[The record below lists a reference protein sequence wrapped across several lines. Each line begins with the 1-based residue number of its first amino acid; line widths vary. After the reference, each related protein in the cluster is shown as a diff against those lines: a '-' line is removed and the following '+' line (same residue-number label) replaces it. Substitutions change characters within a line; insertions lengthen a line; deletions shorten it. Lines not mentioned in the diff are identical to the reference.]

1 MGLSERK
8 ITTWTKP
15 ISSLADRPQMSA
27 AELKA
32 AFDSNANEIKP
43 KFNGLVDDL
52 TGAGGASEIGASLDG
67 VAGTNVQALL
77 AALKALI
84 DLRETTASTDEKLSE
99 KANQTTVNKTFK
111 DISVNESTGVVT
123 LTCVDGT
130 TKAVNT
136 SLSKIAVNFGF
147 DAEMQ
152 KITLMLND
160 GTTQHIDVSAFIKP
174 NEIVD
179 SDNIVVARNADGTV
193 SLSVKSGS
201 INAEM
206 LTSTILDEL
215 KAYRDAAAISAQ
227 NAAASESNA
236 QTYKNAAANFSQS
249 AQDALN
255 ETIQHK
261 NTAYLHSQA
270 ALESKNAAAASAT
283 EAGQQAGSASGF
295 AARAEE
301 ALSKMGVHI
310 GSGAPANGA
319 KLWLCPVNNP
329 LVMNPDRATSDMTQ
343 EVGVNDDGKL
353 VTTVEDGSISESKL
367 AQDVKDKFRSLSEEI
382 ANLQTSGLTTA
393 QINALDGMFKVAAY
407 DDSKDVSGAYAAFK
421 AAFGLV
427 DSGVT
432 TYTITA
438 DLVNVT
444 SSNSATSITEGE
456 SYTATL
462 TAADG
467 YALDTVTVTMGGV
480 DVTADVY
487 ADGVISISSA
497 TGNVKITAS
506 ASEETVGAVL
516 PEDGLLAFWDL
527 RNATSTTD
535 WTPTIGDAA
544 TYKLQSVNTWDA
556 QTVDSH
562 GVLLSNGTHGG
573 AKIQKADETGNFTDM
588 EHGSAFTIVTMG
600 YSPED
605 MAVIGTHA
613 SLDGFKK
620 WYLHAHY
627 TNTEGTSVLAK
638 SVQTE
643 VLAVGGTY
651 CPEIYRVDGTQMSL
665 HLYGTQW
672 IDEDGSSYDSF
683 DHWND
688 GPFTIR
694 SIKNYPSAYLTAVAI
709 YNRALTDVEV
719 VEIGEYLKTLEV
731 ST

>member
-15 ISSLADRPQMSA
+15 ISSLAYRPQMSA

-52 TGAGGASEIGASLDG
+52 TGVGGASEIGASIEG

-84 DLRETTASTDEKLSE
+84 DLRETTASADEKLSE

-123 LTCVDGT
+123 LTYVDGT

-147 DAEMQ
+147 DAETQ

-160 GTTQHIDVSAFIKP
+160 GTTQHIDVSAFIKA

-179 SDNIVVARNADGTV
+179 SDNIVVTRNADGTV

-261 NTAYLHSQA
+261 NTAYRYAQDA
-270 ALESKNAAAASAT
+270 ATSKNAAEASAT

-295 AARAEE
+295 AVRAEE

-310 GSGAPANGA
+310 GSGAPTNGA

-343 EVGVNDDGKL
+343 EVGVNDKGKL
-353 VTTVEDGSISESKL
+353 VTKPTTSVEGGGSGTGAPGPAGEPGKSAYQYAVEGGYTGTEAEFSAKLAKEKFANPNALTFTGAVTGSYDGSAPVSVEIPSGVSEVQSGFELIDSIDWSTEGMAQAGAAKEYTLNGVTEIIIVWQGMANETQTASSLDVHLNDLTLNGCGNVPTSKASSTLYGFSYYRCFEGVGTVVIRSQGANAVNRVATNAQIPYSLFDITERISKL
-367 AQDVKDKFRSLSEEI
+367 KISNRFGYV
-382 ANLQTSGLTTA
+382 ANTG
-393 QINALDGMFKVAAY
+393 
-407 DDSKDVSGAYAAFK
+407 
-421 AAFGLV
+421 
-427 DSGVT
+427 
-432 TYTITA
+432 IT
-438 DLVNVT
+438 
-444 SSNSATSITEGE
+444 
-456 SYTATL
+456 
-462 TAADG
+462 
-467 YALDTVTVTMGGV
+467 
-480 DVTADVY
+480 
-487 ADGVISISSA
+487 
-497 TGNVKITAS
+497 KIY
-506 ASEETVGAVL
+506 V
-516 PEDGLLAFWDL
+516 
-527 RNATSTTD
+527 R
-535 WTPTIGDAA
+535 
-544 TYKLQSVNTWDA
+544 
-556 QTVDSH
+556 
-562 GVLLSNGTHGG
+562 
-573 AKIQKADETGNFTDM
+573 
-588 EHGSAFTIVTMG
+588 
-600 YSPED
+600 
-605 MAVIGTHA
+605 
-613 SLDGFKK
+613 
-620 WYLHAHY
+620 
-627 TNTEGTSVLAK
+627 
-638 SVQTE
+638 
-643 VLAVGGTY
+643 
-651 CPEIYRVDGTQMSL
+651 
-665 HLYGTQW
+665 
-672 IDEDGSSYDSF
+672 
-683 DHWND
+683 
-688 GPFTIR
+688 
-694 SIKNYPSAYLTAVAI
+694 
-709 YNRALTDVEV
+709 
-719 VEIGEYLKTLEV
+719 
-731 ST
+731 

>member
-111 DISVNESTGVVT
+111 DISINESTGVVT
-123 LTCVDGT
+123 LTYVDGT

-147 DAEMQ
+147 DAETQ

-160 GTTQHIDVSAFIKP
+160 GTTQHIDVSAFIKA

-179 SDNIVVARNADGTV
+179 SDNIVVTRNADGTV

-255 ETIQHK
+255 ETIQQK
-261 NTAYLHSQA
+261 NTAYLHSQD

-310 GSGAPANGA
+310 GADTPANGA

-329 LVMNPDRATSDMTQ
+329 LVMNPDRASSDMTQ

-382 ANLQTSGLTTA
+382 ANLGGGTGTGAPGPAGADGKSAYQYAQEGGYTGTEAEFAAKLAEEIPDKLPNPNALTFTGAVTGSYDGSSAVTVEIPSGGVSGNAENWRLVNTLTTA
-393 QINALDGMFKVAAY
+393 E
-407 DDSKDVSGAYAAFK
+407 DVSDIRITQ
-421 AAFGLV
+421 
-427 DSGVT
+427 DSDGNPLSLKKVK
-432 TYTITA
+432 IF
-438 DLVNVT
+438 VKMRG
-444 SSNSATSITEGE
+444 NSASLSTWCRITVNNLTNNFYSDIQNTFAAKEGQDYYNYVRADFAIYAGRLMLELLLRSANNAASKNTLWWVNNSGCFENYPDVVDAITSIRMWSASAGIGAGTELMI
-456 SYTATL
+456 Y
-462 TAADG
+462 
-467 YALDTVTVTMGGV
+467 GV
-480 DVTADVY
+480 DA
-487 ADGVISISSA
+487 
-497 TGNVKITAS
+497 
-506 ASEETVGAVL
+506 
-516 PEDGLLAFWDL
+516 
-527 RNATSTTD
+527 
-535 WTPTIGDAA
+535 
-544 TYKLQSVNTWDA
+544 
-556 QTVDSH
+556 
-562 GVLLSNGTHGG
+562 
-573 AKIQKADETGNFTDM
+573 
-588 EHGSAFTIVTMG
+588 
-600 YSPED
+600 
-605 MAVIGTHA
+605 
-613 SLDGFKK
+613 
-620 WYLHAHY
+620 
-627 TNTEGTSVLAK
+627 
-638 SVQTE
+638 
-643 VLAVGGTY
+643 
-651 CPEIYRVDGTQMSL
+651 
-665 HLYGTQW
+665 
-672 IDEDGSSYDSF
+672 
-683 DHWND
+683 
-688 GPFTIR
+688 
-694 SIKNYPSAYLTAVAI
+694 
-709 YNRALTDVEV
+709 
-719 VEIGEYLKTLEV
+719 
-731 ST
+731 

>member
-84 DLRETTASTDEKLSE
+84 DLRETTVSTDEKLSE

-123 LTCVDGT
+123 LTYVDGT

-147 DAEMQ
+147 DAETQ
-152 KITLMLND
+152 KITLTLND
-160 GTTQHIDVSAFIKP
+160 GTTQFIDVSAFIKA

-261 NTAYLHSQA
+261 DTAYLHSQA

-310 GSGAPANGA
+310 GSGAPTNGA

-329 LVMNPDRATSDMTQ
+329 LVMNPDRASSDMTQ

-367 AQDVKDKFRSLSEEI
+367 AQDVKDKLSKLSEDKTTVYVQAEEPTDVPEGTLWYDTDENAESYVRTVNGNAPDNNGDVKI
-382 ANLQTSGLTTA
+382 KVPDGIVMSNAATVGQIIEVAEVDESGKPTAWTAVDKPGGGGSAEKEWVKLATIDFSQTENQKYKFEWIDLADVTEVFVRGSKVENSTETDSGMSLKVNDIGVSA
-393 QINALDGMFKVAAY
+393 QFALNKATGKGAY
-407 DDSKDVSGAYAAFK
+407 DYGYARFNGLFWEVRSSNGATSA
-421 AAFGLV
+421 
-427 DSGVT
+427 S
-432 TYTITA
+432 TITHA
-438 DLVNVT
+438 NTNAKYPYNVIMDVGKAKT
-444 SSNSATSITEGE
+444 VTIITGG
-456 SYTATL
+456 TL
-462 TAADG
+462 T
-467 YALDTVTVTMGGV
+467 YVPK
-480 DVTADVY
+480 
-487 ADGVISISSA
+487 
-497 TGNVKITAS
+497 TG
-506 ASEETVGAVL
+506 
-516 PEDGLLAFWDL
+516 
-527 RNATSTTD
+527 
-535 WTPTIGDAA
+535 
-544 TYKLQSVNTWDA
+544 
-556 QTVDSH
+556 
-562 GVLLSNGTHGG
+562 
-573 AKIQKADETGNFTDM
+573 
-588 EHGSAFTIVTMG
+588 
-600 YSPED
+600 
-605 MAVIGTHA
+605 
-613 SLDGFKK
+613 
-620 WYLHAHY
+620 
-627 TNTEGTSVLAK
+627 
-638 SVQTE
+638 
-643 VLAVGGTY
+643 
-651 CPEIYRVDGTQMSL
+651 
-665 HLYGTQW
+665 
-672 IDEDGSSYDSF
+672 
-683 DHWND
+683 
-688 GPFTIR
+688 
-694 SIKNYPSAYLTAVAI
+694 
-709 YNRALTDVEV
+709 
-719 VEIGEYLKTLEV
+719 TLEV
-731 ST
+731 WVK

>member
-1 MGLSERK
+1 MALTERK

-52 TGAGGASEIGASLDG
+52 IGAGGASEIGANLDG

-84 DLRETTASTDEKLSE
+84 DLRETTVSADEKLSE

-123 LTCVDGT
+123 LTYVDGT

-147 DAEMQ
+147 DAETQ

-160 GTTQHIDVSAFIKP
+160 GTTQHIDVSAFIKA

-179 SDNIVVARNADGTV
+179 SDNIVVTRNADGTV

-261 NTAYLHSQA
+261 NTAYRYALDA
-270 ALESKNAAAASAT
+270 AISKNAADASAT

-295 AARAEE
+295 AVRAEE

-310 GSGAPANGA
+310 GADTPANGA

-343 EVGVNDDGKL
+343 EVCVNDKGKL
-353 VTTVEDGSISESKL
+353 VTKPTTSVEGGGSGTGAPGPEGAPGKSAYQYAVEGGYTGTEAEFSAKLAAEMPDTLPNPNALTFTGAVTGSYDGSAPLSVEIPSGGGGSGGAVSWKL
-367 AQDVKDKFRSLSEEI
+367 IRTINIVSG
-382 ANLQTSGLTTA
+382 TSTYSFNTDNNG
-393 QINALDGMFKVAAY
+393 NAFKVKNFLILIDAY
-407 DDSKDVSGAYAAFK
+407 PASGYLETKPNGNLSFLQKSQGKQNYPFSFMMKRATDGRYILENSNTNNSIFERKISGEYASFGEFTSFTFWFSGA
-421 AAFGLV
+421 L
-427 DSGVT
+427 S
-432 TYTITA
+432 
-438 DLVNVT
+438 
-444 SSNSATSITEGE
+444 
-456 SYTATL
+456 
-462 TAADG
+462 
-467 YALDTVTVTMGGV
+467 LDTTMYILGE
-480 DVTADVY
+480 DV
-487 ADGVISISSA
+487 
-497 TGNVKITAS
+497 
-506 ASEETVGAVL
+506 
-516 PEDGLLAFWDL
+516 
-527 RNATSTTD
+527 
-535 WTPTIGDAA
+535 
-544 TYKLQSVNTWDA
+544 
-556 QTVDSH
+556 
-562 GVLLSNGTHGG
+562 
-573 AKIQKADETGNFTDM
+573 
-588 EHGSAFTIVTMG
+588 
-600 YSPED
+600 
-605 MAVIGTHA
+605 
-613 SLDGFKK
+613 
-620 WYLHAHY
+620 
-627 TNTEGTSVLAK
+627 
-638 SVQTE
+638 
-643 VLAVGGTY
+643 
-651 CPEIYRVDGTQMSL
+651 
-665 HLYGTQW
+665 
-672 IDEDGSSYDSF
+672 
-683 DHWND
+683 
-688 GPFTIR
+688 
-694 SIKNYPSAYLTAVAI
+694 
-709 YNRALTDVEV
+709 
-719 VEIGEYLKTLEV
+719 
-731 ST
+731 